1 MLRFVGQ
8 LRTCVVSFSDPLG
21 NGRFSVEVTAQN
33 RYEAVAR
40 ALQLFKQEP
49 WCSESACATG
59 YVEVEVTAP
68 SVKYKI
74 LLSEFDSWLQGAG
87 GTPRD
92 TALRETLK
100 ALLR

>member
-8 LRTCVVSFSDPLG
+8 LRSCMVSFSDPLG
-21 NGRFSVEVTAQN
+21 NGRFSVEVTAQS

-40 ALQLFKQEP
+40 ALQLFRQEP
-49 WCSESACATG
+49 WCSASAFATG

-74 LLSEFDSWLQGAG
+74 LLSEFDSWLQATG
-87 GTPRD
+87 GTPRE

-100 ALLR
+100 TLLK